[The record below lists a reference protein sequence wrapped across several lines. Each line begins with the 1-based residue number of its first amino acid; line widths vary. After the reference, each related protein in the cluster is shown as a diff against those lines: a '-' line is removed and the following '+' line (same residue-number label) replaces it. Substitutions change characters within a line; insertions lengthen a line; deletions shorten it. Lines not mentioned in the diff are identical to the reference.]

1 MVTHKRLLL
10 ALTITCNILLCA
22 NVAYSAANPLTNNPD
37 KKTIFDKLVRQGDV
51 LDITITT
58 DLKSLIEERRTEDF
72 LDAKLIYQD
81 QNGNEVIKD
90 MEVQPRGK
98 FRRRVCDFPPVK
110 LKFPKKK
117 LEAAGLNREFND
129 LKLVTHCVDDKGIG
143 NEYLLREYLA
153 YQLYSELTPNSYRV
167 QLVKITYEDS
177 EGKMGKI
184 RRYGFIIED
193 TDEMAARV
201 GGLEFEQMNVSID
214 SISAKDESIMALFQ
228 YMIGN
233 ADFNMVMLRNVK
245 LVKPENGGKSIPV
258 PYDFDFSGLV
268 NTSYAIPQGDI
279 GLTSIRDR
287 LYLGNP
293 VDQETMR
300 GTLGYFLAKKSFL
313 LDKVDNFTLL
323 SRDARLDITNYLKT
337 FFENVEPAF
346 VNPDVNL
353 KDFFSLKNASMEALK
368 EYEAAQNKKGIT
380 SGYGK

>member
-10 ALTITCNILLCA
+10 ALIIICNTLLYA
-22 NVAYSAANPLTNNPD
+22 NVAPANAKLLGNDVD
-37 KKTIFDKLVRQGDV
+37 KKTIFDMLVRQGDI

-58 DLKSLIEERRTEDF
+58 NLRDLIDERRTEDF
-72 LDAKLIYQD
+72 HEATLVYKD
-81 QNGNEVIKD
+81 QQGNEVVQA
-90 MEVQPRGK
+90 MEVLARGK

-110 LKFPKKK
+110 LKFSKKQ

-129 LKLVTHCVDDKGIG
+129 LKLVTHCVDDKSIG

-153 YQLYSELTPNSYRV
+153 YELYRELTPNSYRV

-184 RRYGFIIED
+184 KRYGFIIED

-201 GGLEFEQMNVSID
+201 GGLEFEQMNVSKD
-214 SISAKDESIMALFQ
+214 SISAKEENIMALFQ

-233 ADFNMVMLRNVK
+233 ADYSTVMLRNVK
-245 LVKPENGGKSIPV
+245 LVKPANDGKLIPV

-268 NTSYAIPQGDI
+268 NTSYAIPQGDL

-287 LYLGNP
+287 LYLGNSL
-293 VDQETMR
+293 DRETMR
-300 GTLGYFLAKKSFL
+300 AGLGYFLAKKSSL
-313 LDKVDNFTLL
+313 LDKVENFKLL
-323 SRDARLDITNYLKT
+323 SNEARTDITNYLKT

-346 VNPDVNL
+346 VNPGVNL
-353 KDFFSLKNASMEALK
+353 QDFFSLKNASMEALK
-368 EYEAAQNKKGIT
+368 EYEAAQNKKGVS

>member
-10 ALTITCNILLCA
+10 ALMITCNTLLCA
-22 NVAYSAANPLTNNPD
+22 NVAFANPNPYTNETG
-37 KKTIFDKLVRQGDV
+37 KKTIFDMLVRPGEV

-72 LDAKLIYQD
+72 QDAKLIYKD
-81 QNGNEVIKD
+81 LNGNEIIKD

-129 LKLVTHCVDDKGIG
+129 LKLVTHCIDEKSIG

-153 YQLYSELTPNSYRV
+153 YELYSELTPNSYRV

-177 EGKMGKI
+177 EGRMGKI
-184 RRYGFIIED
+184 KRYGFIIED

-201 GGLEFEQMNVSID
+201 GGLEFEQMNVSAD
-214 SISAKDESIMALFQ
+214 SISVKDENIMSLFQ

-233 ADFNMVMLRNVK
+233 ADFNTVMLRNVK
-245 LVKPENGGKSIPV
+245 LVKPESGGKSIPV

-268 NTSYAIPQGDI
+268 NASYAIPQGDM

-287 LYLGNP
+287 LYIGNP
-293 VDQETMR
+293 VSQETMR
-300 GTLGYFLAKKSFL
+300 GTLGYFLAKKSSL
-313 LDKVDNFTLL
+313 LGKVENFTLL
-323 SRDARLDITNYLKT
+323 SRDARIDITNYLKT
-337 FFENVEPAF
+337 FFESVEPAF
-346 VNPDVNL
+346 LNPDTNL
-353 KDFFSLKNASMEALK
+353 KDFFSLKNASMDTLK
-368 EYEAAQNKKGIT
+368 EYEAAQSKKGIT